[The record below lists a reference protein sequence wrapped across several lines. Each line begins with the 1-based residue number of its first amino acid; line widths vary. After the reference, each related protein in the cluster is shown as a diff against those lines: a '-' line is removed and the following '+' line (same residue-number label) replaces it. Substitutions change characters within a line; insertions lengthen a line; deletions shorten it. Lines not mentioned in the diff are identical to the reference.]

1 MTQEE
6 QNQFDLLREQLN
18 DANRNIKEI
27 RAYLSSA
34 LNKSNDEAR
43 TYRSLFWFLLT
54 LTMVVTIVHFFRD

>member
-6 QNQFDLLREQLN
+6 QNQFNVLREQLS

-34 LNKSNDEAR
+34 LTYAAR
-43 TYRSLFWFLLT
+43 T
-54 LTMVVTIVHFFRD
+54 